1 MPKIPTFQTEGR
13 ITAEVGGVKSN
24 VQVPLSQTL
33 GTALAPATQAIVQH
47 RVQEKNFENK
57 TEALKLENEAL
68 LQFTDTLDRASR
80 LDNKDQAFELIKTES
95 ERIKNNF
102 SNKASNKYVQT
113 MFNNNFYGEVQKGIF
128 KVNSAVSTN
137 ILQSLDNEV
146 GIKKNRLLTQAYLDK
161 DPLAFKLIGSEL
173 KKLYEDNL
181 KGRIDVDEYNRLI
194 QNIPSELQVFEVNQ
208 KITEDPLQAL
218 KDLRNK
224 DMFKDISLD
233 KRIQLER
240 DALSALAPEVKS
252 DIKNYFASLEY
263 GKPFPIDEDKI
274 KEVLGNDAYQEFKET
289 QSGLVKISG
298 LKNSIYNSKIGE
310 EQSIFDSFEPQQE
323 TFAQDIE
330 LKKDLAFAIQNK
342 REILKNDPANLFLQ
356 FDETVRNNFSKYDL
370 ETNEE
375 TKSKLFNIYIE
386 SMEQAQINMG
396 IPSDQIKLLPNSQA
410 KGIVADYNRR
420 SAQEKIGYLQS
431 LEQQY
436 GDNYG
441 RVLMQLSE
449 NDLPTTAKLISYFND
464 EQFAVEA
471 TSVDTQEE
479 RKILDEFVS
488 TRSDITKQQIK
499 QDVASKLEDFRAVVF
514 TSNPYN
520 TSQANSELDNIT
532 DTLTYIAINRISS
545 GTEVSKAV
553 EEATNYINN
562 NFYLQDTYFIP
573 RNYTSEKLIDN
584 TLKTGHM
591 EFIAKKA
598 EVIKKNY
605 LDQFD
610 VTSYKSVSEDVPEEE
625 LNLAMNYQMKN
636 NGVWVNSA
644 DGSGIVFA
652 IQFSDGTFGLVQN
665 KKGELLKINF
675 DDFSYKLPT
684 TDIIMDFEPPK
695 SLEEQVGGS

>member
-1 MPKIPTFQTEGR
+1 
-13 ITAEVGGVKSN
+13 
-24 VQVPLSQTL
+24 
-33 GTALAPATQAIVQH
+33 
-47 RVQEKNFENK
+47 
-57 TEALKLENEAL
+57 
-68 LQFTDTLDRASR
+68 
-80 LDNKDQAFELIKTES
+80 
-95 ERIKNNF
+95 
-102 SNKASNKYVQT
+102 
-113 MFNNNFYGEVQKGIF
+113 
-128 KVNSAVSTN
+128 
-137 ILQSLDNEV
+137 
-146 GIKKNRLLTQAYLDK
+146 
-161 DPLAFKLIGSEL
+161 
-173 KKLYEDNL
+173 
-181 KGRIDVDEYNRLI
+181 
-194 QNIPSELQVFEVNQ
+194 
-208 KITEDPLQAL
+208 
-218 KDLRNK
+218 
-224 DMFKDISLD
+224 
-233 KRIQLER
+233 
-240 DALSALAPEVKS
+240 
-252 DIKNYFASLEY
+252 
-263 GKPFPIDEDKI
+263 
-274 KEVLGNDAYQEFKET
+274 
-289 QSGLVKISG
+289 
-298 LKNSIYNSKIGE
+298 
-310 EQSIFDSFEPQQE
+310 
-323 TFAQDIE
+323 
-330 LKKDLAFAIQNK
+330 
-342 REILKNDPANLFLQ
+342 
-356 FDETVRNNFSKYDL
+356 
-370 ETNEE
+370 
-375 TKSKLFNIYIE
+375 
-386 SMEQAQINMG
+386 
-396 IPSDQIKLLPNSQA
+396 
-410 KGIVADYNRR
+410 
-420 SAQEKIGYLQS
+420 
-431 LEQQY
+431 
-436 GDNYG
+436 
-441 RVLMQLSE
+441 MQLSE

-695 SLEEQVGGS
+695 SLEEQVGGA

>member
-137 ILQSLDNEV
+137 IIQSLDNEV

-173 KKLYEDNL
+173 KKLYEDNF

-208 KITEDPLQAL
+208 KITENPLQAL

-695 SLEEQVGGS
+695 SLEEQSGGA

>member
-1 MPKIPTFQTEGR
+1 MPKIPTFTTQAR
-13 ITAEVGGVKSN
+13 PTAEVGGVKTN
-24 VQVPLSQTL
+24 LQVSLSQTL

-68 LQFTDTLDRASR
+68 LQFTDILDRASR
-80 LDNKDQAFELIKTES
+80 LDNKDQAFELVKTES

-102 SNKASNKYVQT
+102 SNQASNKYVKT
-113 MFNNNFYGEVQKGIF
+113 LFNNNFYGEVQKGIF

-146 GIKKNRLLTQAYLDK
+146 SIKKNRLLTQAYLDK

-173 KKLYEDNL
+173 QKLYEDNF

-194 QNIPSELQVFEVNQ
+194 QNIPSELQIFEANQ
-208 KITEDPLQAL
+208 MITENPLQAL

-224 DMFKDISLD
+224 NMFKDISLD

-240 DALSALAPEVKS
+240 EALSALAPEVKS

-263 GKPFPIDEDKI
+263 GKPFEIDEDKI

-356 FDETVRNNFSKYDL
+356 FDETVRSNFSKYDL
-370 ETNEE
+370 ETDET
-375 TKSKLFNIYIE
+375 TKSKLFNIYIA

-420 SAQEKIGYLQS
+420 SPQEKIGYLQS

-449 NDLPTTAKLISYFND
+449 NGLPTTAKLISYFND
-464 EQFAVEA
+464 EKFAVEA
-471 TSVDTQEE
+471 TSIDTQEE

-488 TRSDITKQQIK
+488 ARSDITKQQIK

-553 EEATNYINN
+553 EEATDYINN

-610 VTSYKSVSEDVPEEE
+610 VVSYKSVSEDVPEEE
-625 LNLAMNYQMKN
+625 LNIAMNYQMKN

>member
-137 ILQSLDNEV
+137 ILESLDNEV

-161 DPLAFKLIGSEL
+161 NPLAFKLIGSEL
-173 KKLYEDNL
+173 KKLYEDNF

-208 KITEDPLQAL
+208 KITENPLQAL

-396 IPSDQIKLLPNSQA
+396 IPLDQIKLLPNSQA

-695 SLEEQVGGS
+695 SLEEQSGGA

>member
-137 ILQSLDNEV
+137 IIQSLDNEV

-161 DPLAFKLIGSEL
+161 DPLAFKLISSEL
-173 KKLYEDNL
+173 KKLYEDNF

-208 KITEDPLQAL
+208 KITENPLQAL

-695 SLEEQVGGS
+695 SLEEQSGGA

>member
-137 ILQSLDNEV
+137 ILESLDNEV

-161 DPLAFKLIGSEL
+161 NPLAFKLIGSEL
-173 KKLYEDNL
+173 KKLYEDNF

-208 KITEDPLQAL
+208 KITENPLQAL

-224 DMFKDISLD
+224 DMFKDIFLD

-695 SLEEQVGGS
+695 SLEEQSGGA

>member
-137 ILQSLDNEV
+137 ILESLDNEV

-161 DPLAFKLIGSEL
+161 NPLAFKLIGSEL
-173 KKLYEDNL
+173 KKLYEDNF

-208 KITEDPLQAL
+208 KITENPLQAL

-695 SLEEQVGGS
+695 SLEEQSGGA

>member
-161 DPLAFKLIGSEL
+161 DPLAFQLIGSEL
-173 KKLYEDNL
+173 KKLYEDNF

>member
-137 ILQSLDNEV
+137 IIESLDNEV

-161 DPLAFKLIGSEL
+161 NPLAFKLIGSEL
-173 KKLYEDNL
+173 KKLYEDNF

-208 KITEDPLQAL
+208 KITENPLQAL

-695 SLEEQVGGS
+695 SLEEQSGGA